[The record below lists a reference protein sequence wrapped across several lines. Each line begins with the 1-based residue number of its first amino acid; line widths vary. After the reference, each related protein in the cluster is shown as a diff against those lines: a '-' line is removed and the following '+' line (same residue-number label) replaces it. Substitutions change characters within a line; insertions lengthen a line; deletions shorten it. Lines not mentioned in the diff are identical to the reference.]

1 MQGFPT
7 LQQLYY
13 LPNDRVRRTATDK
26 PFQERRPDRLDLV
39 PDDFHSRSGQEV
51 HVENAVEDLGNLEV
65 EVVRVL
71 FQDADAVYEGY
82 VVLFPVD
89 LSRHLVRF
97 CWRIWV

>member
-13 LPNDRVRRTATDK
+13 LPNHGVRRAATDEA
-26 PFQERRPDRLDLV
+26 FQERRPDRLDLV
-39 PDDFHSRSGQEV
+39 PDDFHAWSGQEV
-51 HVENAVEDLGNLEV
+51 HVEDVVEDLRNLEV

-71 FQDADAVYEGY
+71 FQDADAVYEGL

-89 LSRHLVRF
+89 LSGHLAKVLLKDLD
-97 CWRIWV
+97 